1 MIVLLA
7 IRTMQ
12 VLEGC
17 FRIIMNRFWT
27 SLDHV
32 ELLPFLLLR
41 YFAISIAYDSHSK
54 IPRWTFGLLFF
65 NTL

>member
-32 ELLPFLLLR
+32 ELLPFLFLR
-41 YFAISIAYDSHSK
+41 Y
-54 IPRWTFGLLFF
+54 LLS
-65 NTL
+65 LWPIHVV